1 VVESILKINVPMK
14 SLITIRLMLL
24 ALILGACSTGALHD
38 STADGDTVNQLALH
52 ETYDQTINGV
62 RITLTYT
69 GDDNT
74 FNGLIENTTHDTPKE
89 IHLVVYLSNDVQ
101 LGPTGSVLL
110 PPGESKGVRI
120 SAKNFS
126 FSGWSLHPEVNDNP
140 GN

>member
-1 VVESILKINVPMK
+1 MK
-14 SLITIRLMLL
+14 FPISMMLIFL
-24 ALILGACSTGALHD
+24 ALILGACSSGAFLD
-38 STADGDTVNQLALH
+38 STADVDKDSQLALH
-52 ETYDQTINGV
+52 ESYEQTLDGV

-89 IHLVVYLSNDVQ
+89 VRLEIYLSNDVQ
-101 LGPTGSVLL
+101 LGPTASVLL

-126 FSGWSLHPEVNDNP
+126 FSGWSLYPEVNDHP
-140 GN
+140 GK